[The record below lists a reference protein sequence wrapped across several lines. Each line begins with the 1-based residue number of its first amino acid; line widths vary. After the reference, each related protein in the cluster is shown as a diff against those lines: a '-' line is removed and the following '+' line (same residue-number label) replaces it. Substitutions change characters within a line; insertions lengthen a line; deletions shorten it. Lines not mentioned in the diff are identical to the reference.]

1 MLVEVDLFPIIEEDE
16 LNNISEHEEQWWS
29 TVVVLVDWKVVEVVV
44 LSAIW
49 SDSIN
54 EDDDNEAGF
63 SLSEVCDSV
72 KVDVVVG
79 QVTIVLVWT
88 SIIVVVK
95 TCVESFDVVVYNDSV
110 VFDVVSIIVI
120 DVNGVS
126 VETVDIWLSFVKLD
140 LSVET
145 VDCRIVEFSVPT
157 DYPNI
162 PPFFQKLIILKSFFF
177 FAVVFND
184 NNFIIGI
191 RGFFLNR
198 YDTFAQIRHMI
209 LIGNENRNQRLP
221 FNFIF

>member
-1 MLVEVDLFPIIEEDE
+1 MLVEVDLFPIIEEDV

-44 LSAIW
+44 PSAIW

-95 TCVESFDVVVYNDSV
+95 ICVESFDVVVYNDSV

-145 VDCRIVEFSVPT
+145 VDCRIVEFDSVNNDVET
-157 DYPNI
+157 LDDELSLLEYDELTGVI
-162 PPFFQKLIILKSFFF
+162 VGHVVITIGSILVT
-177 FAVVFND
+177 VVVISKVD
-184 NNFIIGI
+184 SLEVIV
-191 RGFFLNR
+191 
-198 YDTFAQIRHMI
+198 
-209 LIGNENRNQRLP
+209 
-221 FNFIF
+221 

>member
-145 VDCRIVEFSVPT
+145 VDCRIVESDSVNNDVET
-157 DYPNI
+157 LDDELSLFEYDELTGVI
-162 PPFFQKLIILKSFFF
+162 VGHVVITIGSILVT
-177 FAVVFND
+177 VVVISKVD
-184 NNFIIGI
+184 SLEVIV
-191 RGFFLNR
+191 
-198 YDTFAQIRHMI
+198 
-209 LIGNENRNQRLP
+209 
-221 FNFIF
+221 

>member
-1 MLVEVDLFPIIEEDE
+1 MLVKVDLFPIIEEDE

-95 TCVESFDVVVYNDSV
+95 ICVESFDVVVYNDSV

-145 VDCRIVEFSVPT
+145 VDCRIVESDSVNNDVET
-157 DYPNI
+157 LDDELSLLEYDELTGVI
-162 PPFFQKLIILKSFFF
+162 VGHVVITIGSILVT
-177 FAVVFND
+177 VVVISKVD
-184 NNFIIGI
+184 SLEVIV
-191 RGFFLNR
+191 
-198 YDTFAQIRHMI
+198 
-209 LIGNENRNQRLP
+209 
-221 FNFIF
+221 

>member
-1 MLVEVDLFPIIEEDE
+1 MLVEVDLFPIIEEDV

-44 LSAIW
+44 PSAIW

-95 TCVESFDVVVYNDSV
+95 ICVESFDVVVYNDFV

-145 VDCRIVEFSVPT
+145 VDCRIVEFDSVNNDVET
-157 DYPNI
+157 LDD
-162 PPFFQKLIILKSFFF
+162 KLSLLEYDELTGVIVGHVVITIGSILVT
-177 FAVVFND
+177 VVVISKVD
-184 NNFIIGI
+184 SLEVIV
-191 RGFFLNR
+191 
-198 YDTFAQIRHMI
+198 
-209 LIGNENRNQRLP
+209 
-221 FNFIF
+221 

>member
-44 LSAIW
+44 LSATW

-95 TCVESFDVVVYNDSV
+95 ICVESFDVVVYNDFV

-145 VDCRIVEFSVPT
+145 VDFRIVEFDSVNNDVKTLDDELSLLEYDELTGVIVGHVVITIVP
-157 DYPNI
+157 
-162 PPFFQKLIILKSFFF
+162 ILVT
-177 FAVVFND
+177 VVVISKVD
-184 NNFIIGI
+184 SLEVIV
-191 RGFFLNR
+191 
-198 YDTFAQIRHMI
+198 
-209 LIGNENRNQRLP
+209 
-221 FNFIF
+221 

>member
-44 LSAIW
+44 PSAIW

-145 VDCRIVEFSVPT
+145 VDCRIVESDSVNNNVKT
-157 DYPNI
+157 LDDELSLLEYDELTGVI
-162 PPFFQKLIILKSFFF
+162 VGHVVITIGSILVT
-177 FAVVFND
+177 VVVISKVD
-184 NNFIIGI
+184 SLEVIV
-191 RGFFLNR
+191 
-198 YDTFAQIRHMI
+198 
-209 LIGNENRNQRLP
+209 
-221 FNFIF
+221 

>member
-1 MLVEVDLFPIIEEDE
+1 MLVKVDLFPIIEEDE

-95 TCVESFDVVVYNDSV
+95 ICVESFDVVVYNDSV

-145 VDCRIVEFSVPT
+145 VDCRIVESDSVNNNVKT
-157 DYPNI
+157 LDDELSLLEYDDLTGVI
-162 PPFFQKLIILKSFFF
+162 VGHVVITIGSILVT
-177 FAVVFND
+177 VVVISKVD
-184 NNFIIGI
+184 SLEVIV
-191 RGFFLNR
+191 
-198 YDTFAQIRHMI
+198 
-209 LIGNENRNQRLP
+209 
-221 FNFIF
+221 

>member
-1 MLVEVDLFPIIEEDE
+1 MLVEVDLFPIIEEDV

-44 LSAIW
+44 PSAIW

-95 TCVESFDVVVYNDSV
+95 ICVESFDVVVYNDSV

-145 VDCRIVEFSVPT
+145 VDFRIVEFDSVNNDVET
-157 DYPNI
+157 LDD
-162 PPFFQKLIILKSFFF
+162 KLSLLEYDELTGVIVGHVVITIGSILVT
-177 FAVVFND
+177 VVVISKVD
-184 NNFIIGI
+184 SLEVIV
-191 RGFFLNR
+191 
-198 YDTFAQIRHMI
+198 
-209 LIGNENRNQRLP
+209 
-221 FNFIF
+221 

>member
-44 LSAIW
+44 LSATW

-95 TCVESFDVVVYNDSV
+95 ICVESFDVVVYNDSV

-145 VDCRIVEFSVPT
+145 VDCRIVEFDSVNNDVKT
-157 DYPNI
+157 LDDELSLLEYDELTGVI
-162 PPFFQKLIILKSFFF
+162 VGHVVITIGSILVT
-177 FAVVFND
+177 VVVISKVD
-184 NNFIIGI
+184 SLEVIV
-191 RGFFLNR
+191 
-198 YDTFAQIRHMI
+198 
-209 LIGNENRNQRLP
+209 
-221 FNFIF
+221 

>member
-145 VDCRIVEFSVPT
+145 VDCRIVESDSVNNNVKT
-157 DYPNI
+157 LDDELSLLEYDELTGVI
-162 PPFFQKLIILKSFFF
+162 VGHVVITIGSILVT
-177 FAVVFND
+177 VVVISKVD
-184 NNFIIGI
+184 SLEVIV
-191 RGFFLNR
+191 
-198 YDTFAQIRHMI
+198 
-209 LIGNENRNQRLP
+209 
-221 FNFIF
+221 

>member
-145 VDCRIVEFSVPT
+145 VDCRIVESDSVNNDVET
-157 DYPNI
+157 LDDELSLLEYDELTGVI
-162 PPFFQKLIILKSFFF
+162 VGHVVITIGSILVT
-177 FAVVFND
+177 VVVISKVD
-184 NNFIIGI
+184 SLEVIV
-191 RGFFLNR
+191 
-198 YDTFAQIRHMI
+198 
-209 LIGNENRNQRLP
+209 
-221 FNFIF
+221 

>member
-1 MLVEVDLFPIIEEDE
+1 MLVKVDLFPIIEEDE

-95 TCVESFDVVVYNDSV
+95 ICVESFDVVVYNDSV
-110 VFDVVSIIVI
+110 VFDIVSIIVI

-145 VDCRIVEFSVPT
+145 VDCRIVESDSVNNDVET
-157 DYPNI
+157 LDDELSLLEYDELTGVI
-162 PPFFQKLIILKSFFF
+162 VGHVVITIGSILVT
-177 FAVVFND
+177 VVVISKVD
-184 NNFIIGI
+184 SLEVIV
-191 RGFFLNR
+191 
-198 YDTFAQIRHMI
+198 
-209 LIGNENRNQRLP
+209 
-221 FNFIF
+221 

>member
-1 MLVEVDLFPIIEEDE
+1 MLVEVDLFPIIEEDV

-44 LSAIW
+44 LSATW

-95 TCVESFDVVVYNDSV
+95 ICVESFDVVVYNDFV

-145 VDCRIVEFSVPT
+145 VDCRIVEFDSVNNDVET
-157 DYPNI
+157 LDD
-162 PPFFQKLIILKSFFF
+162 KLSLLEYDELTGVIVGHVVITIGSILVT
-177 FAVVFND
+177 VVVISKVD
-184 NNFIIGI
+184 SLEVIV
-191 RGFFLNR
+191 
-198 YDTFAQIRHMI
+198 
-209 LIGNENRNQRLP
+209 
-221 FNFIF
+221 

>member
-1 MLVEVDLFPIIEEDE
+1 MLVEVDLFPIIEEDV

-44 LSAIW
+44 LSATW

-95 TCVESFDVVVYNDSV
+95 ICVESFDVVVYNDLV

-145 VDCRIVEFSVPT
+145 VDCRIVEFDSVNNDVKTLDDELSLLEYDELTGVIVGHVVITIVP
-157 DYPNI
+157 
-162 PPFFQKLIILKSFFF
+162 ILVT
-177 FAVVFND
+177 VVVISKVD
-184 NNFIIGI
+184 SLEVIV
-191 RGFFLNR
+191 
-198 YDTFAQIRHMI
+198 
-209 LIGNENRNQRLP
+209 
-221 FNFIF
+221 

>member
-95 TCVESFDVVVYNDSV
+95 ICVESFDVVVYNDSV
-110 VFDVVSIIVI
+110 VSDIVSIIVI

-145 VDCRIVEFSVPT
+145 VDCRIVESDSVNNNVKT
-157 DYPNI
+157 LDDELSLLEYDDLTGVI
-162 PPFFQKLIILKSFFF
+162 VGHVVITIGSILVT
-177 FAVVFND
+177 VVVISKVD
-184 NNFIIGI
+184 SLEVIV
-191 RGFFLNR
+191 
-198 YDTFAQIRHMI
+198 
-209 LIGNENRNQRLP
+209 
-221 FNFIF
+221 

>member
-1 MLVEVDLFPIIEEDE
+1 MLVEVDLFPIIEEDV

-44 LSAIW
+44 PSAIW

-95 TCVESFDVVVYNDSV
+95 ICVESFDVVVYNDSV

-145 VDCRIVEFSVPT
+145 VDCRIVEFDSVNNDVET
-157 DYPNI
+157 LDD
-162 PPFFQKLIILKSFFF
+162 KLSLLEYDELTGVIVGHVVITIVPILVT
-177 FAVVFND
+177 VVVISKVD
-184 NNFIIGI
+184 SLEVIV
-191 RGFFLNR
+191 
-198 YDTFAQIRHMI
+198 
-209 LIGNENRNQRLP
+209 
-221 FNFIF
+221 

>member
-44 LSAIW
+44 LSATW

-95 TCVESFDVVVYNDSV
+95 ICVESFDVVVYNDSV

-145 VDCRIVEFSVPT
+145 VDFRIVEFDSVNNDVKT
-157 DYPNI
+157 LDDELSLLEYDELTGVI
-162 PPFFQKLIILKSFFF
+162 VGHVVITIGSILVT
-177 FAVVFND
+177 VVVISKVD
-184 NNFIIGI
+184 SLEVIV
-191 RGFFLNR
+191 
-198 YDTFAQIRHMI
+198 
-209 LIGNENRNQRLP
+209 
-221 FNFIF
+221 